1 MSNIIKNRLAIC
13 LAATAFFAAPLVCA
27 AQAAQQTQTPQAAG
41 TLRAGAAKVDIT
53 PPLEPM
59 SNGWPETL
67 RDHLY
72 VRAIVLDNGT
82 TRAALIN
89 ADQGGLGDPVW
100 NDASKRIA
108 AELNCPV
115 ENVLMSAIH
124 THSDGGGFSRT
135 MTLPGTQP
143 AGRGSGQPA
152 TPGSQPQ
159 AGGAPGAAPGR
170 GPGRGPAP

>member
-1 MSNIIKNRLAIC
+1 MINIIKNRFTIC
-13 LAATAFFAAPLVCA
+13 IASAAFFAAPLVCA
-27 AQAAQQTQTPQAAG
+27 AQGAQAPQAAG

-53 PPLEPM
+53 PPLQPM

-82 TRAALIN
+82 TRAALVN

-108 AELNCPV
+108 AE
-115 ENVLMSAIH
+115 
-124 THSDGGGFSRT
+124 
-135 MTLPGTQP
+135 
-143 AGRGSGQPA
+143 
-152 TPGSQPQ
+152 
-159 AGGAPGAAPGR
+159 
-170 GPGRGPAP
+170 